1 MLRRYG
7 IAAFVAI
14 SLLACQRSQKTVIGV
29 VPKATSHVFWLS
41 VQAGAASAGRDLG
54 VQIDWNGPPTET
66 DFSRQIQI
74 VDSLVARHVD
84 GLAVAAADRNALI
97 GPVDRAMKAGIPVT
111 VFDSGLDSEN
121 YTTFVATNNYE
132 GGQMAARKLAELIG
146 KKGTVAVVLHAPGSG
161 STMDRERGFH
171 DVMAKEFPAIRIVS
185 EQFGMS
191 DRAKALAAA
200 ENMLAANPDLDGM
213 FASSEPSSMGAVL
226 AIKGRNLAGKIHFV
240 AFDSSETLVD
250 DLKGGAI
257 DALVV
262 QDPFQ
267 IGYQAV
273 KTVVDK
279 IRGVTPPKRM
289 DLSARVVTKEDLAK
303 REIQKLLFPKLEEN
317 LH

>member
-7 IAAFVAI
+7 ILALAAL
-14 SLLACQRSQKTVIGV
+14 SMLACQRSQKTVIGV
-29 VPKATSHVFWLS
+29 VPKATSHVFWLA
-41 VQAGAASAGRDLG
+41 VHAGAAAAGKDLG

-74 VDSLVARHVD
+74 VDSLVARRVD

-146 KKGTVAVVLHAPGSG
+146 KKGKVAVVLHAPGSG

-171 DVMAKEFPAIRIVS
+171 DAMAKEFPLIQIAA

-200 ENMLAANPDLDGM
+200 ENMLAANPDLNGM
-213 FASSEPSSMGAVL
+213 FASSEPSSVGAAL
-226 AIKGRNLAGKIHFV
+226 AIKGRNLGGTIRFV
-240 AFDSSETLVD
+240 AFDSSDVLAE
-250 DLKGGAI
+250 DLKTGII
-257 DALVV
+257 DAIVV
-262 QDPFQ
+262 QDPFK
-267 IGYQAV
+267 IGYEAV
-273 KTVVDK
+273 RTVVDK
-279 IRGVTPPKRM
+279 IRGGNPPKRM
-289 DLSARVVTKEDLAK
+289 DLSARVVTREDLAK
-303 REIQKLLFPKLEEN
+303 PDVRKLLFPKLEEN
-317 LH
+317 LP